1 MSKETAGSRTN
12 TMKNQFAGK
21 AALVTGSSQGIG
33 LAVARTLAER
43 GAAVT
48 LNYPGEKER
57 DIAEQAVRR
66 IRDAGGK
73 AVAVMADVTSVPQIG
88 RLFEEAQAAHGPLD
102 FVVSNV
108 GGTPGFAKFEDADE
122 ALWDRTNVL
131 SAKSMFFV
139 LKEAARCVRDGGRIV
154 GISSTTIRI
163 PYPGVAIYAGA
174 KAAVEVYCKTLA
186 KEVGH
191 RGITVNC
198 IAPGLTLTEGV
209 DVYGVTPDRYEYVK
223 SITPLGRLA
232 ESQDIADTVM
242 TVLSDDAHW
251 LTGQFIPAAGGLV

>member
-1 MSKETAGSRTN
+1 MNLPFEGRN
-12 TMKNQFAGK
+12 
-21 AALVTGSSQGIG
+21 ALVTGSTQGIG
-33 LAVARTLAER
+33 FAVARTLAER

-48 LNYPGEKER
+48 LNYPHER
-57 DIAEQAVRR
+57 EREQAERAAQSLR
-66 IRDAGGK
+66 EAGGT
-73 AVAVMADVTSVPQIG
+73 AVAVQADVTSVAQI
-88 RLFEEAQAAHGPLD
+88 RHLFDAAEAAHGPLH

-122 ALWDRTNVL
+122 ALWDRTTEL
-131 SAKSMFFV
+131 TAKSMFFV
-139 LKEAARCVRDGGRIV
+139 LKEAGRRVVDHGRIV
-154 GISSTTIRI
+154 GVSSTTVRI

-209 DVYGVTPDRYEYVK
+209 GMYGVAPERYDVVK
-223 SITPLGRLA
+223 NATPLGRLA
-232 ESQDIADTVM
+232 QSQDIADTIM
-242 TVLSDDAHW
+242 LVLSDDAHW